1 MEIFLIIVIVLL
13 VVALVFFIFKN
24 LSNQKKI
31 DYYKMISS
39 NITTMSVIQKMFE
52 ILGTN
57 MLASK
62 KIEELNKVIL
72 DTYSPRY
79 STISI
84 FDGNGY
90 EAKASNV
97 EEEYLDCIINVA
109 EDNDFKQNVAKNVSK
124 YITTTVDKTLN
135 YQSASERK
143 IRSAMFCPIYYNN
156 TYLGFWLIED
166 EADNAFDSISKD
178 EIAKLKSNLG
188 IFIDNVEFQDTIEI
202 ADSKD
207 KQTQFFNSLYL
218 YSNVRNELA
227 KYDSSVITAISIDN
241 IPEIN
246 EKYGRST
253 GNEILTKVVNIM
265 KETVSK
271 DDILVRYSGI
281 KLLIIIPNC
290 SVEQKQEEME
300 RILTRF
306 KTISLDRGG
315 ENVIPNIKI
324 IMHTFRKQNNI
335 EKEIQKMTRA
345 IDGMKDIN
353 TIKII

>member
-1 MEIFLIIVIVLL
+1 MEIFLIILIVLL
-13 VVALVFFIFKN
+13 VIALIFFIIKN
-24 LSNQKKI
+24 ISNQKKI

-39 NITTMSVIQKMFE
+39 NISTMSVIQKMFE
-52 ILGTN
+52 ILGSN
-57 MLASK
+57 ILASK
-62 KIEELNKVIL
+62 KIEELNKIIL
-72 DTYSPRY
+72 ETYSPRY

-90 EAKASNV
+90 EAKATNV
-97 EEEYLDCIINVA
+97 EEEYIECIINVA

-124 YITTTVDKTLN
+124 YLTTSVDKTLS
-135 YQSASERK
+135 YKSASERK
-143 IRSAMFCPIYYNN
+143 IRSAMFCPIYFNN

-166 EADNAFDSISKD
+166 ESDNAFDSISKD
-178 EIAKLKSNLG
+178 EISKLKNNLG

-207 KQTQFFNSLYL
+207 KQTEFFNNLYL
-218 YSNVRNELA
+218 YSNVRNLLA
-227 KYDSSVITAISIDN
+227 KYDSSVITAICIEN

-253 GNEILTKVVNIM
+253 GNEMLNSVVNII
-265 KETVSK
+265 KESVNK
-271 DDILVRYSGI
+271 EQILVRYSGI
-281 KLLIIIPNC
+281 KLLIIVPDC
-290 SVEQKQEEME
+290 SIEEKQGEME

-306 KTISLDRGG
+306 KTISLVREG
-315 ENVIPNIKI
+315 EEIKPDIKI

-345 IDGMKDIN
+345 LDGMRDVN

>member
-13 VVALVFFIFKN
+13 VIALVFFILKN
-24 LSNQKKI
+24 LSSQKKI
-31 DYYKMISS
+31 EYYKMISS

-57 MLASK
+57 ILASK
-62 KIEELNKVIL
+62 KIEELNKIIL

-135 YQSASERK
+135 YQSANERK
-143 IRSAMFCPIYYNN
+143 IRSAMFCPIYYNG

-166 EADNAFDSISKD
+166 EADNAFDNISKD
-178 EIAKLKSNLG
+178 EIAKLKNNLG

-207 KQTQFFNSLYL
+207 SQTEFFNSLYL

-227 KYDSSVITAISIDN
+227 KYDSSVITAISISN

-246 EKYGRST
+246 DKYGRST
-253 GNEILTKVVNIM
+253 GNEILAKVVNIM

-281 KLLIIIPNC
+281 KLLIIVPNC

-306 KTISLDRGG
+306 KTISLDRDD
-315 ENVIPNIKI
+315 ENVVPDVKI

-335 EKEIQKMTRA
+335 EKEIQKMSRA